1 MTEPGGA
8 DACPADAA
16 FDENDPAPCVLRD
29 GHLTVDGVDL
39 GDLAAELEGRAV
51 WLLSHGALVRSLAAC
66 EGPRTV
72 SVGRVGPPVV
82 LGMFAQ
88 AGFWARCQTP
98 GELEAALS
106 AGFSPEHLVASGRVK
121 DDGFIK
127 DALLVPVGVLEAVD
141 DADAANIARMAT
153 FLECK
158 LPPSD
163 GQPEGV
169 AACALQGCGGLFA
182 PVLIGSPPVAVDAP
196 WSRWAQGPELD
207 GCESLHVWPLQPG
220 PQRTG
225 TFEGLTTVA
234 SAPPCEA
241 SIHGTLTRGD
251 WVLVPSDLAFGR
263 LLEDLSCPKQETVMT
278 RDGVWRILEE
288 RPLLS

>member
-1 MTEPGGA
+1 M
-8 DACPADAA
+8 
-16 FDENDPAPCVLRD
+16 LRD
-29 GHLTVDGVDL
+29 GRLTVDGVDL
-39 GDLAAELEGRAV
+39 GDLSAELEGRAV
-51 WLLSHGALVRSLAAC
+51 WLLSHGALSRSLAAC
-66 EGPRTV
+66 DGPRTV
-72 SVGRVGPPVV
+72 SVGRVEPPVV

-98 GELEAALS
+98 GELQAALS
-106 AGFSPEHLVASGRVK
+106 AGFPPERLVASGRVK

-127 DALLVPVGVLEAVD
+127 DALLFPVGALETTD

-153 FLECK
+153 FLECE
-158 LPPSD
+158 LPPNS

-182 PVLIGSPPVAVDAP
+182 PVLIGSPQIAVDAS
-196 WSRWAQGPELD
+196 WSRWAQGSELD
-207 GCESLHVWPLQPG
+207 ACARVHVWPLQPG
-220 PQRTG
+220 PKQAG

-241 SIHGTLTRGD
+241 SIHGTLIRGD
-251 WVLVPSDLAFGR
+251 WALVPSDLAFGR
-263 LLEDLSCPKQETVMT
+263 LLEDLSRPKPETVMT

-288 RPLLS
+288 RPLLG